1 MPNNFCY
8 YLFLEGLLSS
18 SVFWDVVVLTTSD
31 EAQQKVYEL
40 EIENKLKK
48 KELPTCARYIVLSDP
63 PGPKIGAGMNFN
75 K

>member
-1 MPNNFCY
+1 M
-8 YLFLEGLLSS
+8 
-18 SVFWDVVVLTTSD
+18 LTTSD

>member
-1 MPNNFCY
+1 MPNYFCY
-8 YLFLEGLLSS
+8 YLFSEGLLSS

-48 KELPTCARYIVLSDP
+48 KELPACSRYIVLSDP